1 MFLFPFLLN
10 FLIWW
15 YTYLLCYCTIFSICR
30 DAVWFSKMKFS
41 FKLTQIFI
49 PKNTL
54 LLFYISRIWR
64 FKRLLCDLLLSIR
77 RFHRRKID
85 WLMYCILVLV
95 VCGIFVFFLWIFL
108 VRKFNSKLREYF
120 FVPLSSIWWCSIIL
134 YVVVLLK
141 CWRWRREYILIF
153 LQHWWFRE
161 NVYRK

>member
-1 MFLFPFLLN
+1 MEKRGKIEFSCALFCSISSFDELEFQN
-10 FLIWW
+10 FFW

-54 LLFYISRIWR
+54 LLFHISRIWR

-95 VCGIFVFFLWIFL
+95 VWYFCILFVDFFGQKIQQQVKRVLFC
-108 VRKFNSKLREYF
+108 STF
-120 FVPLSSIWWCSIIL
+120 FHLMM
-134 YVVVLLK
+134 
-141 CWRWRREYILIF
+141 
-153 LQHWWFRE
+153 
-161 NVYRK
+161 

>member
-1 MFLFPFLLN
+1 MEKRGKIEFFLLPFLLN
-10 FLIWW
+10 FLIWWTGISKLFW

-54 LLFYISRIWR
+54 LLVYISRIWR

-95 VCGIFVFFLWIFL
+95 VWYFCILFVDFFGQKIQQQVKRVLFC
-108 VRKFNSKLREYF
+108 STF
-120 FVPLSSIWWCSIIL
+120 FHLMM
-134 YVVVLLK
+134 
-141 CWRWRREYILIF
+141 
-153 LQHWWFRE
+153 
-161 NVYRK
+161 

>member
-1 MFLFPFLLN
+1 MFLLPFLLN

-15 YTYLLCYCTIFSICR
+15 TGISKLFWYTYLLCYCTSFSICR

-95 VCGIFVFFLWIFL
+95 VWYFCILFVDFFGQKIQQQVKRVLFC
-108 VRKFNSKLREYF
+108 STF
-120 FVPLSSIWWCSIIL
+120 FHLMM
-134 YVVVLLK
+134 
-141 CWRWRREYILIF
+141 
-153 LQHWWFRE
+153 
-161 NVYRK
+161 

>member
-1 MFLFPFLLN
+1 MFLLPFLLN

-15 YTYLLCYCTIFSICR
+15 TGISKLFWYIYLLCYCTSFSICR

-95 VCGIFVFFLWIFL
+95 VWYFCILFVDFFGQKIQQQVKRVLFC
-108 VRKFNSKLREYF
+108 STF
-120 FVPLSSIWWCSIIL
+120 FHLMM
-134 YVVVLLK
+134 
-141 CWRWRREYILIF
+141 
-153 LQHWWFRE
+153 
-161 NVYRK
+161 